1 MKGITAWLNV
11 KIAWNTDLLSVIRL
25 YYHYVWLL
33 LIYNVQIDLGPFL
46 VSLISLHHNGFLE
59 YVILKMRFG
68 ITLRFCKKKKK
79 KKDTLS

>member
-11 KIAWNTDLLSVIRL
+11 KIAWNTVLLSVIRP

-46 VSLISLHHNGFLE
+46 VSLNSLHHNGFLE
-59 YVILKMRFG
+59 YVILKSALWHHTS
-68 ITLRFCKKKKK
+68 IL
-79 KKDTLS
+79 